1 MRAQYYQ
8 FNVPHGMQ
16 QVMLDEWM
24 KRDDIKTYTD
34 EYLSL
39 NQTEQELSD
48 CVKRLRPS
56 SQIIIETQGSRN
68 QNKREQVSP

>member
-1 MRAQYYQ
+1 MRAQYYH

-68 QNKREQVSP
+68 QNERGQLSP